1 MKKKSCLTILL
12 VALIAAS
19 SVIYA
24 QSKRQLI
31 LSKIT
36 AMLSSG
42 TVANSANITLANG
55 SVITIYM
62 ANAGGG
68 SVSAYNISNSD
79 STLASLEEVAA
90 FIDQVVVANPNS
102 TITFATEYTND
113 F

>member
-1 MKKKSCLTILL
+1 MKKKSCLTILI

-24 QSKRQLI
+24 ESKRQLI

-36 AMLSSG
+36 AMLNSG
-42 TVANSANITLANG
+42 TVANAANITLSNG
-55 SVITIYM
+55 NVITIYM

-68 SVSAYNISNSD
+68 SVSAYNINSSNS
-79 STLASLEEVAA
+79 TLGSLEEVAS
-90 FIDQVVVANPNS
+90 FIDEVVAANPNS
-102 TITFATEYTND
+102 TISFATEYTND